1 MYTLHLSVRV
11 LCFVFLGFL
20 LWTPA
25 VGQVASAQTS
35 DRPSIT
41 GVGRLNF
48 VVGVPS
54 GAFRDQIQRSGFGGN
69 LFAGARF
76 GRTPLVLGVDLG
88 FLVYDRSVDT
98 VPFSRT
104 VGPRVT
110 VEVVTTNS
118 IFEPHLVLR
127 LQPQIGRV
135 QPYVDGLLGFKYLFT
150 QTQVRDEDRSDD
162 ETIASSTNF
171 QDLAWSG
178 GAAAGIDIQVYR
190 GALDEDVRTVGLHLG
205 VQYLVGG
212 RAEYLAGGSLE
223 DTNGNGQLDDS
234 ELDIRRSTTTLVQP
248 QVGVTVT
255 F

>member
-1 MYTLHLSVRV
+1 MYILRLFLRA
-11 LCFVFLGFL
+11 LCFVFLGVL
-20 LWTPA
+20 LWHPA
-25 VGQVASAQTS
+25 GGQTASAQAY

-48 VVGVPS
+48 VVGLPS

-69 LFAGARF
+69 LFAGAHF

-88 FLVYDRSVDT
+88 FLVYGRSVDT
-98 VPFSRT
+98 VPFSGT

-118 IFEPHLVLR
+118 ILEPHLVLR

-150 QTQVRDEDRSDD
+150 QTRVRDEDRSDNED
-162 ETIASSTNF
+162 IASSTNF
-171 QDLAWSG
+171 QDLTWSG
-178 GAAAGIDIQVYR
+178 GAAAGIDVQVYR
-190 GALDEDVRTVGLHLG
+190 AAPDEDVRRVGLHLG
-205 VQYLVGG
+205 AQYLVGG

-223 DTNGNGQLDDS
+223 DTNDNGQLDDA
-234 ELDIRRSTTTLVQP
+234 ELDIRRSTTTLIQP
-248 QVGVTVT
+248 QVGVTVE